1 MTVQDFGDDGEL
13 YNGQVNRVARHILE
27 RPREDD
33 HTAISTLLEHHNISP
48 IFTRIESEK
57 AAELALQHTTEI
69 APLHL
74 QHISHDGFEHG
85 ESVAGPMAKANT
97 VRQHSE
103 VEGINCAQ
111 FHDETV
117 KAIPRSG
124 LKWGCDTTISS
135 NQSTTETVASKPN
148 RSSAGKSSW
157 FRWKAM
163 FRR

>member
-48 IFTRIESEK
+48 IFTRIESEI
-57 AAELALQHTTEI
+57 AELALQQTTEI

-74 QHISHDGFEHG
+74 QHISHDGYEHG
-85 ESVAGPMAKANT
+85 ESVAGPAAKANT
-97 VRQHSE
+97 VRQHAE
-103 VEGINCAQ
+103 VEGINRAPVP
-111 FHDETV
+111 DETV
-117 KAIPRSG
+117 KTIPHSG
-124 LKWGCDTTISS
+124 LKLGCDTTISS
-135 NQSTTETVASKPN
+135 NQSTTETAPSNPN
-148 RSSAGKSSW
+148 RSGAGKSSW